1 MMIRVLCA
9 FFVACLVVGLG
20 CVQIPDK
27 FEAHIVVEIRHQIEN
42 QAEQVLDYVEGR
54 TDRLPDI
61 EPVES
66 NATSWVNDILHA
78 LNPVHTAYAQALNED
93 SPRVKQIAES
103 MRARHAE
110 LEKLKQAAAVGE
122 TNRGYVE
129 LRPSDAL
136 ADEEAKNA
144 AQRLIAAENNDRKA
158 LYQEVAR
165 LNKDADVTIA
175 LVERAYAQK
184 RLDRAKVGELFQ
196 LPPAG
201 EDLEKFKTS
210 SIGKKLGASLKPD
223 AWVTI
228 P

>member
-1 MMIRVLCA
+1 MMIRLFCA

-27 FEAHIVVEIRHQIEN
+27 FEAHIVVEVRHQIEN

-54 TDRLPDI
+54 TDNLPDI
-61 EPVES
+61 APVEPK
-66 NATSWVNDILHA
+66 ATSWLIEILHA
-78 LNPVHTAYAQALNED
+78 VNPVQTAYAQELNED
-93 SPRVKQIAES
+93 SPRVKQIAQS
-103 MRARHAE
+103 MRTRHAD
-110 LEKLKQAAAVGE
+110 LEKLKQSGAAGE

-129 LRPSDAL
+129 LRPSDSL
-136 ADEEAKNA
+136 TDEEAKNT
-144 AQRLIAAENNDRKA
+144 AQRLIAAENDDRKA

-184 RLDRAKVGELFQ
+184 RLDRAKSGELFQ

-201 EDLEKFKTS
+201 DDLEKFKTS
-210 SIGKKLGASLKPD
+210 SIGKRLGAAVKAD
-223 AWVTI
+223 AWVAI